1 MSAENVDVAATI
13 AEAPPVADAN
23 EPEPQQSA
31 ESAPAVTNA
40 DEESTE
46 VVAPVQKRIDEL
58 TRKRRDA
65 ERDAE
70 YWRAQALRAQPAPE
84 PVAPKPAEP
93 PPAGKKLAD
102 FGYDEDQY
110 REYLFKEAGAQAVK
124 AAETVLSR
132 KQEEASRQHA
142 VTAHKA
148 REAKFA
154 KDVPDYF
161 EVAHYAPITES
172 MAQLV
177 IESDQSAELAYHLG
191 KNPEVAAKIAQ
202 LPPLAQAREM
212 GRLEAKLADK
222 PKPPTVSAAP
232 PPAPR
237 LESAGNPGGY
247 AKPDAPES
255 DKLSDAEWTRARNKQ
270 IAKQKGR

>member
-13 AEAPPVADAN
+13 AEATPVPDGN
-23 EPEPQQSA
+23 EPEPKQGA

-70 YWRAQALRAQPAPE
+70 YWRAQALRAQPHPE
-84 PVAPKPAEP
+84 PQTVKPAEP
-93 PPAGKKLAD
+93 PQAGKKLSD
-102 FGYDEDQY
+102 FGYDEAQY
-110 REYLFKEAGAQAVK
+110 QEYLFEQAEQRAVK
-124 AAETVLSR
+124 AAETVLTR
-132 KQEEASRQHA
+132 KQEESSRMHA
-142 VTAHKA
+142 ITAHKA

-191 KNPEVAAKIAQ
+191 KNPEIAAKIAQ

-212 GRLEAKLADK
+212 GRLEAKLAEK
-222 PKPPTVSAAP
+222 PRPSTVSSAP

-237 LESAGNPGGY
+237 LENAGNPGSFS
-247 AKPDAPES
+247 KPDAPES
-255 DKLSDAEWTRARNKQ
+255 DKLSDAEWTRLRNKQ
-270 IAKQKGR
+270 VSKQRGK